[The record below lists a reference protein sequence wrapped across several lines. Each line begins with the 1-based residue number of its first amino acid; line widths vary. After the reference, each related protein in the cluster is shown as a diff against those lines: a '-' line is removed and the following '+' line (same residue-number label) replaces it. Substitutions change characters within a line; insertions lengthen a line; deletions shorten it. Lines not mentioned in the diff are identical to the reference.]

1 MNDNDTIFNV
11 MIDNKIEKFYIPTVG
26 EHNIYNAMAAI
37 LVGQTLNLT
46 LDEIRNGLETLEIT
60 KSRMDVIKN
69 DNYTVIDSVYNASV
83 DSMRAALKVL
93 NRYKTRKVAILGDIF
108 EMGSFAEEGHKQV
121 GKDASENADV
131 IIAIGKD
138 AEFISKEAL
147 ENNMNKENVHHFAT
161 KEEAMENFKDIL
173 QKGDT
178 ILVKASRGMHLEEV
192 VEFLNK

>member
-1 MNDNDTIFNV
+1 
-11 MIDNKIEKFYIPTVG
+11 
-26 EHNIYNAMAAI
+26 
-37 LVGQTLNLT
+37 
-46 LDEIRNGLETLEIT
+46 
-60 KSRMDVIKN
+60 
-69 DNYTVIDSVYNASV
+69 
-83 DSMRAALKVL
+83 MRAALKVL
-93 NRYKTRKVAILGDIF
+93 NRYKTRRVAILGDIF

-147 ENNMNKENVHHFAT
+147 ENNMNKDNVHHFAT
-161 KEEAMENFKDIL
+161 KEEAMENFKNIL